1 MTTEKWTAI
10 LTNEGIQIVSAK
22 PMGLA
27 WIVEGNGPEW
37 TRVKLNSAVFNTAQ
51 EAQAD
56 SDNKIAAL
64 KAEITIAFKPT
75 TQAEML
81 HFENCCK

>member
-10 LTNEGIQIVSAK
+10 LTNEGIKIVSAK

-27 WIVEGNGPEW
+27 WIVDGNGPEW
-37 TRVKLNSAVFNTAQ
+37 TRVKPNSAVFETAQ

-56 SDNKIAAL
+56 SDNRIAAV
-64 KAEITIAFKPT
+64 AERTTIAFQPT
-75 TQAEML
+75 TQAAML
-81 HFENCCK
+81 HFEEHCQ

>member
-10 LTNEGIQIVSAK
+10 LTNEGIKIVSAK

-37 TRVKLNSAVFNTAQ
+37 TRVKQNSAVFETAQ

-56 SDNKIAAL
+56 SDKKIAAVAAL
-64 KAEITIAFKPT
+64 TNIGFKPT

-81 HFENCCK
+81 HFQDRCQ